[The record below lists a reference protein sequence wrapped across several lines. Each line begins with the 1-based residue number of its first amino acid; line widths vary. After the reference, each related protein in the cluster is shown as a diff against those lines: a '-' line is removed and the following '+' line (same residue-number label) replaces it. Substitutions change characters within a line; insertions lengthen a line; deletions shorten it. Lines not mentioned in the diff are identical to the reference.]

1 MRIGFRQGWKR
12 EAIRVPGEKL
22 NSERGNEVEYVP
34 FSPIDLSFHQSIS
47 CRLQLRI

>member
-1 MRIGFRQGWKR
+1 MRTGFMQEWKN

-34 FSPIDLSFHQSIS
+34 FSPIDLSVHQIIS
-47 CRLQLRI
+47 